1 MMTPEQIL
9 QDLYSDRVKKVIVDG
24 DFAAEFDDQYA
35 FAYAM
40 GSEKMD
46 VLAVCASACYDP
58 PKHDKTEDVM
68 LHSYSEI
75 LRIYDALEKPRE
87 LLPPALHGARTQI
100 TNNENYAPS
109 DSPAARFII
118 EAAKNSDEIIYILTT
133 GPCTNPVSAYL
144 LDPSIEEKICVVW
157 LGGNCI
163 PEGSVKPFHEWNLH
177 ADYAAAQIL
186 FNSNVPV
193 LMLPCSPIGSETII
207 MYRDDLAALHG
218 NSRAVDFFRNV
229 LPANCYKPEQLATN
243 WRKVM
248 CDYAAP
254 AALAVPD
261 ALEFSIIH
269 APVLCDD
276 RKYAADSTRR
286 KILYAV
292 RPNSEKITADA
303 VASIDR
309 LIQG

>member
-9 QDLYSDRVKKVIVDG
+9 QDLCSDRIKKVIVDG

-35 FAYAM
+35 FAYAL
-40 GSEKMD
+40 GSEKME
-46 VLAVCASACYDP
+46 VLGVCASACYDP
-58 PKHDKTEDVM
+58 PKQEDTEAVM

-75 LRIYDALEKPRE
+75 LRIYDALEKP
-87 LLPPALHGARTQI
+87 LSMLPPAFEGARTQI
-100 TNNENYAPS
+100 THNENYAPS
-109 DSPAARFII
+109 DSPAARFIL
-118 EAAKNSDEIIYILTT
+118 ETARNADETIYILTT

-144 LDPSIEEKICVVW
+144 LDPSIVEKICVVW

-163 PEGSVKPFHEWNLH
+163 PEGSRRPFHEWNLH

-186 FNSNVPV
+186 FNSSVPI
-193 LMLPCSPIGSETII
+193 LMLPCSPIGSERIV
-207 MYRDDLAALHG
+207 MYRDDLAKLHG
-218 NSRAVDFFRNV
+218 NSRAVDFFRNI
-229 LPANCYKPEQLATN
+229 LPANCYDPDELATN

-254 AALAVPD
+254 AAIARPD
-261 ALEFSIIH
+261 TLDFSIIP
-269 APVLCDD
+269 APVLGDD

-292 RPNSEKITADA
+292 NPKSDEITADA

-309 LIQG
+309 LIQS